1 MKNLGLL
8 KKIKKSKIVIA
19 IVGTALAV
27 SLSGCGGSHSESA
40 RASVKSANYK
50 SADYETATATEA
62 MADADYGYDMYEAE
76 EAFAEEYAESP
87 ATGANGAADNSTNYN
102 DSARKLI
109 KTYNLSVE
117 TEEFE
122 QFNQFIQNKVKE
134 LSGYIQDMNE
144 YNGSN
149 FARQKERK
157 YSNLT
162 VRIPVDRVDDFLNVV
177 GDKANIINQSVG
189 VEDVT
194 MNYVDT
200 ETRKKSLEIEQ
211 QRLLEFMSQAE
222 TVEDMLNI
230 EERLADVRY
239 RIESLT
245 STLKTYDN
253 LVEYTTVYMSI
264 EEVEQYTEPEPE
276 TFGDKISDA
285 FSAGWEHLVD
295 FFQAF
300 AIFFTEAFPIL
311 LLLGVIAIIVVVIV
325 RTCIKASRKKAAKR
339 MAEQPNAQGATLEN
353 VPEMA
358 PQNVLSMTQQTVQS
372 NDMAEQDTST
382 ETVEEN
388 QEQNQ
393 E

>member
-1 MKNLGLL
+1 MKNSGIL
-8 KKIKKSKIVIA
+8 KKSRIVAVA
-19 IVGTALAV
+19 IGTAFAL
-27 SLSGCGGSHSESA
+27 SLTGCGGSYSDTA
-40 RASVKSANYK
+40 RAEKTLGSRYANTK
-50 SADYETATATEA
+50 EAVATEA
-62 MADADYGYDMYEAE
+62 MATGDYGYDMYEAE

-87 ATGANGAADNSTNYN
+87 SGSANGSADNSAGNYN

-122 QFNQFIQNKVKE
+122 QFNQFIQNKIKE

-144 YNGSN
+144 YNGSS

-162 VRIPVDRVDDFLNVV
+162 IRIPVDRVDDFLQIV

-253 LVEYTTVYMSI
+253 LVEYTTIYMSI
-264 EEVEQYTEPEPE
+264 DEVEEYTEPEPE
-276 TFGDKISDA
+276 TFGDQISSA
-285 FSAGWEHLVD
+285 FSSGWEHLVD
-295 FFQAF
+295 FLQAF
-300 AIFFTEAFPIL
+300 AVFFIEALPIL
-311 LLLGVIAIIVVVIV
+311 LLLGVIALIIVIII
-325 RTCIKASRKKAAKR
+325 RTCIKSARKKAAKR
-339 MAEQPNAQGATLEN
+339 LAAQQNAPDMMQQNAQGIAQQTT
-353 VPEMA
+353 MDMSQ
-358 PQNVLSMTQQTVQS
+358 QNVQNIVL
-372 NDMAEQDTST
+372 QDTQS
-382 ETVEEN
+382 VEMDGQAASVENTEN
-388 QEQNQ
+388 Q
-393 E
+393 